1 MNEKA
6 WSLKFLIMAPQG
18 LKCFKDWIIEGYTKE
33 LENPMESS
41 LISATIF
48 CNYPFDSTTLS
59 DMILTLCS
67 DWIRTSCLA
76 AVKMLCVMEC
86 GGVSVKGRSQFVLQ
100 CLMIL
105 EVHIKSS
112 FEMSGPQHYCCPCW
126 KQKRLVIM
134 PQTEKFYSKP
144 SPLPISHCKPKNG
157 DLHLH

>member
-6 WSLKFLIMAPQG
+6 WSLKFLIMAPQA

-33 LENPMESS
+33 VENPMESS

-76 AVKMLCVMEC
+76 AVKMLCVM
-86 GGVSVKGRSQFVLQ
+86 GVWRCFSERQVSICPTVPDDLRST
-100 CLMIL
+100 
-105 EVHIKSS
+105 H
-112 FEMSGPQHYCCPCW
+112 
-126 KQKRLVIM
+126 
-134 PQTEKFYSKP
+134 
-144 SPLPISHCKPKNG
+144 
-157 DLHLH
+157 